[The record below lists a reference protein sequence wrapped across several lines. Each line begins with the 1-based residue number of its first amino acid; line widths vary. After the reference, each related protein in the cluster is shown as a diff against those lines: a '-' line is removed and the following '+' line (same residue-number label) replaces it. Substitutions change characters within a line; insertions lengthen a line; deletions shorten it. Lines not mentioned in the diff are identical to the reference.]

1 MSEVGVDADRLL
13 VECTDEGLIRVHISA
28 TNSINKC
35 SHCHPLP
42 VQIPD
47 VQTENSR
54 VLRARFHLIAQL
66 VDEFRYN
73 LARILRVNLN
83 SSFIWKINNFRT
95 FHKSSQQ
102 LHQDWRKV
110 ISKSKFFLFSS
121 NLNQESSESESKSSV
136 FETETNTFIQS

>member
-1 MSEVGVDADRLL
+1 MSEVRIDADRLL
-13 VECTDEGLIRVHISA
+13 VECTDKGLIRVHISA
-28 TNSINKC
+28 TNSINKR

-110 ISKSKFFLFSS
+110 KSKSKFFSFSF
-121 NLNQESSESESKSSV
+121 NFKPNSESESKSSV
-136 FETETNTFIQS
+136 FETETNTFIQP